1 MWYGSIESRLAGAI
15 LAGVTLSAGL
25 GIGTAD
31 AQGYPVKPVR
41 IVVPFAQ
48 RRRTGSRRGGWC
60 WGGDGALP
68 PGLWHRVLWR
78 FAILLVAVASFTAVA
93 SIAQPYPSKP
103 VRIVVPFAPGG
114 PNDILAR
121 VIAQKLTEAWG
132 QPVFVENRAGGG
144 TVIGTEVVA
153 KSAPDGHNL
162 LMVSTSH
169 TTNPTLVR
177 KLPFDTLRD
186 LAPVILVANSSNV
199 LLAHPSLPA
208 RSVKELIALARTRP
222 DQVAYG
228 SGGNG
233 TSTHLSGEMLCQMG
247 GVTMIHVPYKG
258 SGPANIALISG
269 QITWM
274 FGNAIPSMPLINSGR
289 LRALAVTGKRPIP
302 ALPGVPIVAA
312 TLPGFEANSWYGVSV
327 QGGTPR
333 DVIAKLNQDIGRVLA
348 TRDMR
353 ARLEAEGA
361 EAGGGSPEEF
371 GGFFRAEIEK
381 WARVIRSAGIRLE

>member
-1 MWYGSIESRLAGAI
+1 VKQVNAQWDSAAKR
-15 LAGVTLSAGL
+15 AGVIVLACLAAG
-25 GIGTAD
+25 IAA
-31 AQGYPVKPVR
+31 AQGYPAR
-41 IVVPFAQ
+41 
-48 RRRTGSRRGGWC
+48 
-60 WGGDGALP
+60 
-68 PGLWHRVLWR
+68 
-78 FAILLVAVASFTAVA
+78 
-93 SIAQPYPSKP
+93 P

-121 VIAQKLTEAWG
+121 VIGQKLTESWG
-132 QPVFVENRAGGG
+132 QQVIVENRAGGG

-153 KSAPDGHNL
+153 KSPPDGYHL

-208 RSVKELIALARTRP
+208 RSVKELIALAKTRP

-233 TSTHLSGEMLCQMG
+233 ASTHLSGEMLCQMG

-258 SGPANIALISG
+258 AGPANIALISG

-274 FGNAIPSMPLINSGR
+274 FGNAMPSVPHIKAGR
-289 LRALAVTGKRPIP
+289 LRALAVTGRQTIS
-302 ALPGVPIVAA
+302 ALPGVPTVAA

-327 QGGTPR
+327 QGGTPK
-333 DVIAKLNQDIGRVLA
+333 DVIAKLNQDIGRVLG
-348 TRDMR
+348 TSDMR
-353 ARLEAEGA
+353 TRLEAEGA
-361 EAGGGSPEEF
+361 EPGGGSSEEF
-371 GGFFRAEIEK
+371 GSFFRAEIDK
-381 WARVIRSAGIRLE
+381 WAKVIRAAGIRLE